1 MSLFKKS
8 GTEAEAKVGIG
19 SNDSPTKTIS
29 EDLFDVRQYV
39 KGLSDFITACE
50 TPMTISIQG
59 DWGSGKT
66 SMMNMVREELGDKVV
81 SIWFNT
87 WQYSQFNM
95 GSDLALSLLGKLI
108 EKLKPEKDGGTKIK
122 ETMKKTYKAIKTAGI
137 MTVDHF
143 VGGKAADKLEEMA
156 EKFANGEDDEI
167 EAINNLKKEFE
178 ECVSQKLEEVK
189 VEKDRVVVFIDDLD
203 RLNPGKAVELLEV
216 LKIFL
221 DCKKC
226 VFILAIDYAVVSQG
240 VKEKYGDYLSEDKGK
255 SFFDKIIQVPFKM
268 PVAHYKVD
276 QFLVEMFNKV
286 KIDLNTDQSAD
297 TYVKLIQT
305 SVGCNPRTMKRLFN
319 AYLLLTYISQN
330 VDVGKRLNDEKDGNW
345 YKEMLF
351 AILCCQ
357 LAFEDLYNFLVMN
370 HGEFDDGTPI
380 DGRLLDMMCVESSYE
395 EPDDQADDDAEVD
408 SVDDQYRSLLSGHF
422 MNQDDVMLEGQTEER
437 TTEQLRKKIAGM
449 IPFIKLL
456 HDVVSSKNG
465 DEKLDQDEWEGF
477 CDILELTTVTSADN
491 SETSTTRGTTD
502 IVENISQIGLSPLQ
516 ETETEKILAKI
527 QEFGDM
533 EIEYRKTGSGG
544 SNHIIVR
551 TEFNGKKRNL
561 FDIYFRKQGLGID
574 CCNIKG
580 MKFDPKVKEITK
592 MDKLPRG
599 ESLIGI
605 NVRFDDEESIN
616 DFLYLAKACYDY
628 QLEQSQ
634 K

>member
-1 MSLFKKS
+1 MNLPWLKKTA
-8 GTEAEAKVGIG
+8 TEAEGIG
-19 SNDSPTKTIS
+19 SNDSPAETIS

-66 SMMNMVREELGDKVV
+66 SMMNMVREELGDKVESV
-81 SIWFNT
+81 WFNT

-95 GSDLALSLLGKLI
+95 GSDLTISFLGKLI
-108 EKLKPEKDGGTKIK
+108 EGLKPEKESGAKIK
-122 ETMKKTYKAIKTAGI
+122 ETIKKTYKTIKKAGI

-143 VGGKAADKLEEMA
+143 VGGMAAEEVEKLV
-156 EKFANGEDDEI
+156 EKFASGDDDEI

-178 ECVSQKLEEVK
+178 ECVAQRLAEVG
-189 VEKDRVVVFIDDLD
+189 KDRAVVFIDDLD

-216 LKIFL
+216 LKVFL
-221 DCKKC
+221 DCDKC
-226 VFILAIDYAVVSQG
+226 VFVLAIDYAVVSQG
-240 VKEKYGDYLSEDKGK
+240 VKEKYGDYLSEDKGR

-276 QFLVEMFNKV
+276 QFLVEMFKQV
-286 KIDLNTDQSAD
+286 GIDLNTDQSAD

-319 AYLLLTYISQN
+319 AYLLLTCISQN
-330 VDVGKRLNDEKDGNW
+330 VDVGKHLNDEKDGNW

-351 AILCCQ
+351 AVLCCQ

-574 CCNIKG
+574 CSVKG
-580 MKFDPKVKEITK
+580 LKFDPKMKEIAFEK
-592 MDKLPRG
+592 NGNSRG
-599 ESLIGI
+599 DNRFGI
-605 NVRFDDEESIN
+605 SVRFDDEESIN
-616 DFLYLAKACYDY
+616 DFVYFAKACYDN
-628 QLEQSQ
+628 QLKQSQ